1 MPNEIRSHEMS
12 RRPAPVHSPVLTGL
26 GHMSGRAPVQWPIL
40 HLRLSVFRST
50 QERSVNSGT
59 AAMEAADGPTGHT
72 SLLLAKTSSAKTN

>member
-1 MPNEIRSHEMS
+1 MAYITS
-12 RRPAPVHSPVLTGL
+12 APVSLCSL
-26 GHMSGRAPVQWPIL
+26 GP
-40 HLRLSVFRST
+40 FRST